1 LSRARVGVPA
11 WDLALR
17 LVHWSLVVLIPFSW
31 WAQKTDHMAWHRLS
45 GYTIAALLVFRLWW
59 GFAGPQTARFK
70 GLVGGPRRIAAY
82 LAGKSE
88 PRLGHNPLG
97 GWSVAAMFAALAT
110 QVGLGLFSI
119 DEDAIESGPL
129 AGLVSFDQARLAAHA
144 HEIVF
149 NILLGLIAL
158 HLAAIAVYALRGSN
172 LVGPMLTGRAK
183 APDGATGIKP
193 LSAIAL
199 IVGLLVAGGVFV
211 LLLWLSKKAGL

>member
-1 LSRARVGVPA
+1 MTRVRV
-11 WDLALR
+11 WDPALR
-17 LVHWSLVVLIPFSW
+17 LVHWALAVLIPFSW
-31 WAQKTDHMAWHRLS
+31 WAQKADHMAWHRLS
-45 GYTIAALLVFRLWW
+45 GYTVAALLVFRLWW
-59 GFAGPQTARFK
+59 GFAGPETARFK

-82 LAGKSE
+82 LSGKA
-88 PRLGHNPLG
+88 PPKLGHNPLG

-129 AGLVSFDQARLAAHA
+129 ANLVSFDQARWAAHA
-144 HEIVF
+144 HEVVF

-158 HLAAIAVYALRGSN
+158 HLAAIAVYAARGSN

-183 APDGATGIKP
+183 APDGVADVRP
-193 LSAIAL
+193 LSLLAL
-199 IVGLLVAGGVFV
+199 LVGLALAGGVYA